1 MPKKKT
7 FSKGDLVKV
16 DEKHGI
22 VVKFLHTFPI
32 VKAHRTGNNVR
43 NVYQVLLSD
52 GDLRSVSQD
61 EMSRVED
68 A

>member
-1 MPKKKT
+1 MSKRRI

-16 DEKHGI
+16 NEKHGI

-32 VKAHRTGNNVR
+32 VKAHRTANNVR

-52 GDLRSVSQD
+52 GDLRPVGQD

>member
-7 FSKGDLVKV
+7 FSNGDLVKV

-52 GDLRSVSQD
+52 GDLKSVSQD